1 MKSYYLLLL
10 TVVLSGYWASL
21 DGQTAPGQGDILI
34 TEIMANPSVVSD
46 ANGEWIEIR
55 NMTDHDLLLNGLV
68 LKDAGSNH
76 HVLTAAG
83 NLVLPANG
91 YWVLAKNSDILTNGG
106 VEVNYT
112 CQNFTLS
119 NTSDQVILTTADE
132 TLIDQVSYDSGWPV
146 VSGASMELHPD
157 HQTFSKNDQS
167 KYWFQ
172 AQTIYGAGDKGSPG
186 KPNPA
191 SSGSDGWEQE
201 ISMQVFPNPSNGKFF
216 LEVKLPNP
224 QPGEIRLIN
233 LLGQDF
239 LYKKFS
245 AEHQIKETIE
255 PDFLTPGIWFIKVI
269 SGNTAKAVR
278 IITGR

>member
-1 MKSYYLLLL
+1 MKSYYLILL
-10 TVVLSGYWASL
+10 TVFLSGYWVSL
-21 DGQTAPGQGDILI
+21 NGQTAPGQGDIVI

-68 LKDAGSNH
+68 LKDAGNNH
-76 HVLTAAG
+76 HVLASTG

-91 YWVLAKNSDILTNGG
+91 YWVLAKNSDVLTNGG

-119 NTSDQVILTTADE
+119 NTSDQVIITAGDD
-132 TLIDQVSYDSGWPV
+132 TLIDQVSYDADWPV

-157 HQTFSKNDQS
+157 HQTSGNNDQS
-167 KYWFQ
+167 TYWRQ
-172 AQTIYGAGDKGSPG
+172 AQTTYGAGDKGSPG

-191 SSGSDGWEQE
+191 SAGADGWEQG
-201 ISMQVFPNPSNGKFF
+201 ISMRVFPNPSNGKFF
-216 LEVKLPNP
+216 LEVRLPNP
-224 QPGEIRLIN
+224 QPVEIRLIN

-239 LYKKFS
+239 LFKKFS
-245 AEHQIKETIE
+245 AENQIKETIE
-255 PDFLTPGIWFIKVI
+255 PDYLTPGIWFIKVI
-269 SGNTAKAVR
+269 SGNTTKAMR